1 MARRRA
7 FLDGRAGTSEDW
19 LDRCERAAARVAA
32 GKKFLVVDGV
42 GFPAVG
48 SVCGTS
54 NAAVAARLRAPVV
67 VVAKSGVG
75 GAVDAVDLAATYFE
89 HAGVPVLGCVLNN
102 APAEGFYARDAVLGP
117 LSAHF
122 ATSRRALYGVAPVSD
137 ALAGLRDA
145 AATDAGVDADAG
157 AAHVRRHVDVDRVLA
172 DAARD
177 PWNAK
182 RRAAAPADA
191 APPVDAAGLR
201 AAIQA
206 TAAKAGAST
215 APGK

>member
-89 HAGVPVLGCVLNN
+89 HAGVPVLGCVQIN
-102 APAEGFYARDAVLGP
+102 
-117 LSAHF
+117 
-122 ATSRRALYGVAPVSD
+122 
-137 ALAGLRDA
+137 
-145 AATDAGVDADAG
+145 
-157 AAHVRRHVDVDRVLA
+157 
-172 DAARD
+172 
-177 PWNAK
+177 
-182 RRAAAPADA
+182 
-191 APPVDAAGLR
+191 
-201 AAIQA
+201 Q
-206 TAAKAGAST
+206 
-215 APGK
+215 